1 MASAGLRGRTT
12 RADLA
17 TKGVLVVGKETDFCP
32 KVVDLEFHDVH
43 LRPHP
48 TEHLVPQD
56 LEADRRAGEGAE
68 ENPDEENEPGN
79 EHHDQHPRRRR
90 TRRPR
95 VSVVRHDLASA
106 LMMTVPTAR
115 SSVMVKLNSDLQVVQ
130 LDDRTT
136 NDRENLGGG
145 SMTQVD
151 RRTVKLGAVLGSLI
165 ERQGYSRNR
174 QKILD
179 SVGVSSSALSQYLRD
194 QSRPSFEKL
203 VSLATFFDV
212 SLDYL
217 VFGQREAPSVDA
229 GPVPAMIEH
238 ALADA
243 RARTSRHA
251 AIVRRITRVL
261 ADRVDDV
268 ARELAETPNASREG
282 LLQDDE
288 LLRLERYARS
298 VDVLSP
304 DLDFDVVTL
313 PDGTA
318 AAGAFLEQVASNLA
332 RNCAYRFLASA
343 EEGLDSGSTLREM
356 LIARAGGDDVAALC
370 NFRLTTVPVMVGV
383 CLLEIDVVS
392 FSAEEPALYEQLE
405 SYISSEGWIGYAI
418 RPNRESNADMAMSKD
433 RRERA
438 RVAFE
443 SAWRSAKGTI

>member
-1 MASAGLRGRTT
+1 
-12 RADLA
+12 
-17 TKGVLVVGKETDFCP
+17 
-32 KVVDLEFHDVH
+32 
-43 LRPHP
+43 
-48 TEHLVPQD
+48 
-56 LEADRRAGEGAE
+56 
-68 ENPDEENEPGN
+68 
-79 EHHDQHPRRRR
+79 
-90 TRRPR
+90 
-95 VSVVRHDLASA
+95 
-106 LMMTVPTAR
+106 
-115 SSVMVKLNSDLQVVQ
+115 
-130 LDDRTT
+130 
-136 NDRENLGGG
+136 
-145 SMTQVD
+145 MTQVD

-217 VFGQREAPSVDA
+217 VFGQREAPSVDT

-288 LLRLERYARS
+288 LLRLERYARG

-343 EEGLDSGSTLREM
+343 EEGSDSQSTLREM

-405 SYISSEGWIGYAI
+405 SYISNEGWIGYAI

-443 SAWRSAKGTI
+443 SAWRSAKVTV